1 MVIFM
6 LQLRSLLAI
15 EKYIDKTDRDLKQKK
30 LPHPERKPTC
40 GWYDL
45 LCTLKIS
52 F

>member
-40 GWYDL
+40 GWYDF